1 MYRNADITSDYDD
14 QEVAAFFKIFDD
26 RDVDRIKRGLE
37 NATRTLKNTAPEKR
51 GKEVL
56 ETTALLSIFEA
67 LSCEAFLT
75 NYDLV
80 RQHLDEPFKMVQ
92 SIKRLQVTSYVPA
105 ATIFLFDPD
114 DSRCY
119 WALQTWSKYPVRPTK
134 DDFDFAIRDPLLR
147 NLTLASGTAA
157 DPNFI
162 QRLWCGMKLVVDK
175 LDKDLIT
182 HSLRAMEV
190 DVFRLALEHLQHDTA
205 GLRFLLQTIQR
216 FLETSPEDFW
226 DSMGAIS
233 PTTVVEQVFNNPQYD
248 RFIIEARSDEMYEF
262 SALKDMLSWVQPF
275 MASLQTVHQ
284 PAACRSLAFQFM
296 DRLQADRFPIF
307 AKIECYRVGLGVL
320 SWTLTNCNKEK
331 TIFDAV
337 GRVVAAETL
346 DIVSNY
352 IKRILAIPSLPRN
365 DEYHDR
371 LAEHCLRVIKSAL
384 ALECKSLRTDQEA
397 LQEDKSLPHG
407 FSSYLPAIWDAVVHK
422 LDRGNIILAEAAL
435 VGINDLTGLEKF
447 KTKTAENNYKE
458 KSEFNVTYGHLTHL
472 VSQMLERI
480 NDFDPED
487 LDMLFRHS
495 ETATALIA
503 SLFSADANTYEAG
516 VNLIKSISSESARKE
531 AIGHLLVTFFETTL
545 NSFSWSVRRIAQK
558 RTFASCPRML
568 KTCADVLDILCDAQ
582 DGLLRTRTLS
592 TIAEIKA
599 VEHFWEHQW
608 DALKVIYE
616 MTEAWSRQGRN
627 ESTVMKEFCRDTM
640 QFSERFFDQYS
651 IFASAVNSAV
661 LLKQDD
667 GVGESRG
674 REAGKELLRHP
685 ARIMESM
692 VKWLRLRDEFLAGT
706 SVKLVQK
713 VLGRLTEWKMTLTDV
728 PCNFLEL
735 VIQGSPQARTKLTP
749 QEKAKLARALE
760 DNLGRAITII
770 DTDQEQSDSS
780 RAQSIKSGPSQSIMG
795 QRMVAGSGL
804 AKTRLG
810 TIDLEAWGAKAK
822 ASREVVE
829 IADDDEYG
837 DSDILDDDILSVS
850 RSVEMLKEQQTKRA
864 LSAALA
870 PAGSRK
876 AALPVRPESKG
887 VKVAGAKSEAQLE
900 AERTSFRE
908 KREKERE
915 AKRKRDAEQL
925 ARLKKNIPLRG
936 VAEQTSGE
944 GSALNSIGGVKGKDH
959 APQGP
964 SMMVSSES
972 ESESGDE
979 LDHELFNAAARA
991 PKVSSAVKDYEASK
1005 MQQAK
1010 AQGPVKKTRQ
1020 VRSAKDMRARLAPD
1034 LSSLHKTILSWD
1046 FFHEGDFPPNSDRDD
1061 YSLVASTFRN
1071 PLEYQN
1077 TFEPLLVLEAWQ
1089 GFLKS
1094 KEEGNFK
1101 PFEIKVA
1108 NRLTVDSFIEVST
1121 TMSIADGKELGVSE
1135 ADIIVMSKGQLPATD
1150 ARQPHCLARVFN
1162 ITRKKNVMDISYR
1175 VNVGNDLLSAMVPN
1189 STIYGVKV
1197 SSITPLEREYGA
1209 LLGLKYYD
1217 LCDEIIK
1224 AKPSPLLK
1232 YSEKQLD
1239 PVVANYRVNTA
1250 QAKAVR
1256 SAIDNDAFTL
1266 IQGYVTRSFM
1276 EQSEYT
1282 NLTSPVR
1289 LGLGRPRLLLP
1300 LSAHY

>member
-1 MYRNADITSDYDD
+1 MQRNADTASDYDD

-26 RDVDRIKRGLE
+26 RDIDRIKRGLE
-37 NATRTLKNTAPEKR
+37 NAARTLRNTIPEKR

-56 ETTALLSIFEA
+56 ETPALLSIFEA

-75 NYDLV
+75 DYDLV
-80 RQHLDEPFKMVQ
+80 RQHLDEPFTMVQ
-92 SIKRLQVTSYVPA
+92 SNKRLQVTSYVPA
-105 ATIFLFDPD
+105 ATVFLFDPD
-114 DSRCY
+114 QSRCF
-119 WALQTWSKYPVRPTK
+119 WALQTWSKYSIRPTK

-147 NLTLASGTAA
+147 TLNLASGTVAE
-157 DPNFI
+157 PNFI
-162 QRLWCGMKLVVDK
+162 QRLWCGMRLVVDK

-190 DVFRLALEHLQHDTA
+190 DVFRLALEHLQYDTA

-216 FLETSPEDFW
+216 LLEISPEDFW

-233 PTTVVEQVFNNPQYD
+233 PTTVIEQVYNNPHYD
-248 RFIIEARSDEMYEF
+248 RFIMDARQGEKYEF
-262 SALKDMLSWVQPF
+262 SALKDMLSWIQPF

-284 PAACRSLAFQFM
+284 PAACRSLAFQLM
-296 DRLQADRFPIF
+296 DRLQGDRFPTF
-307 AKIECYRVGLGVL
+307 AKIECYQVGLGVL
-320 SWTLTNCNKEK
+320 SWTLNNCNKEK
-331 TIFDAV
+331 TVFYAV

-346 DIVSNY
+346 EVVSTY
-352 IKRILAIPSLPRN
+352 IERILAIPSLPRG
-365 DEYHDR
+365 DEYYQQ

-407 FSSYLPAIWDAVVHK
+407 FSSYSPAIWGAVVHH
-422 LDRGNIILAEAAL
+422 LDRGNIILAKAAL

-447 KTKTAENNYKE
+447 KTKTVGNHIKE
-458 KSEFNVTYGHLTHL
+458 KSEFNVTFGHLTHL
-472 VSQMLERI
+472 VCQMLERI
-480 NDFDPED
+480 NDFNPED
-487 LDMLFRHS
+487 LDKLFRQP
-495 ETATALIA
+495 ETATALVA
-503 SLFSADANTYEAG
+503 SLFSADASTYEAG

-545 NSFSWSVRRIAQK
+545 NSFSWSVRRIANK

-568 KTCADVLDILCDAQ
+568 KTCADVLDILCNTQ
-582 DGLLRTRTLS
+582 DGLLRTRTFS

-616 MTEAWSRQGRN
+616 MTEDWSRQGN
-627 ESTVMKEFCRDTM
+627 DSGVMKEFCRDTM

-651 IFASAVNSAV
+651 IFASAIDSAV
-661 LLKQDD
+661 LLKQE
-667 GVGESRG
+667 GGTNG
-674 REAGKELLRHP
+674 TKGHEAGKELLRHP
-685 ARIMESM
+685 ARTMESM
-692 VKWLRLRDEFLAGT
+692 VSWLRLRDMYLAGT

-713 VLGRLTEWKMTLTDV
+713 VLGRLTEWKMTLTEA
-728 PCNFLEL
+728 PCKFLEH
-735 VIQGSPQARTKLTP
+735 VIRGSSQGRTHLTP
-749 QEKAKLARALE
+749 QEKAELARALE
-760 DNLGRAITII
+760 DNLGRAIAII
-770 DTDQEQSDSS
+770 DTDHEQSDSS
-780 RAQSIKSGPSQSIMG
+780 RAQSVESGRSQSVRG
-795 QRMVAGSGL
+795 QRVIPRSGL
-804 AKTRLG
+804 AQKTRPG

-822 ASREVVE
+822 AAREVIGVPDE
-829 IADDDEYG
+829 DEYG
-837 DSDILDDDILSVS
+837 DSDILDDDILSAS
-850 RSVEMLKEQQTKRA
+850 RSVEMLKEKQAKRSSTATLTQT
-864 LSAALA
+864 
-870 PAGSRK
+870 GSRK
-876 AALPVRPESKG
+876 PVLPIRPDAKAI
-887 VKVAGAKSEAQLE
+887 KGAKSEAQLQ

-915 AKRKRDAEQL
+915 AKKRRDAEQL
-925 ARLKKNIPLRG
+925 ARLKKSTPLRG

-944 GSALNSIGGVKGKDH
+944 GSALSSIGGVRGKDH
-959 APQGP
+959 APKGA
-964 SMMVSSES
+964 SMMLSSGS
-972 ESESGDE
+972 ESESGNE
-979 LDHELFNAAARA
+979 LNYELFGGGTKA
-991 PKVSSAVKDYEASK
+991 PKVSDAVKDYQASK
-1005 MQQAK
+1005 LQQAR

-1034 LSSLHKTILSWD
+1034 LSSLHKTILGWD
-1046 FFHEGDFPPNSDRDD
+1046 FFHEGDFPPTSDRDD
-1061 YSLVASTFRN
+1061 YSLVTSTFRD

-1121 TMSIADGKELGVSE
+1121 TMSMTDGKEIGVSE
-1135 ADIIVMSKGQLPATD
+1135 ADIILMSKGQSPAMDT
-1150 ARQPHCLARVFN
+1150 RQPHCLARVFN

-1217 LCDEIIK
+1217 LCDEITK
-1224 AKPSPLLK
+1224 AKPSPLLR
-1232 YSEKQLD
+1232 YSEKQLE
-1239 PVVANYRVNTA
+1239 PVVANYKVNTA

-1266 IQGYVTRSFM
+1266 IQG
-1276 EQSEYT
+1276 
-1282 NLTSPVR
+1282 
-1289 LGLGRPRLLLP
+1289 
-1300 LSAHY
+1300 

>member
-1 MYRNADITSDYDD
+1 MRPQSRYTCVQRNADISSDYDD
-14 QEVAAFFKIFDD
+14 QEVAAFFKVFDD

-37 NATRTLKNTAPEKR
+37 NATRTLRNTAPEKR

-56 ETTALLSIFEA
+56 ETATLLSIFEA

-92 SIKRLQVTSYVPA
+92 SHKRLQVTSYVPA
-105 ATIFLFDPD
+105 ATVFLFDPD
-114 DSRCY
+114 HSRCF

-147 NLTLASGTAA
+147 NLTLASGTVA

-162 QRLWCGMKLVVDK
+162 QRLWCGMRLVVDK

-216 FLETSPEDFW
+216 FLEISPEDFW

-248 RFIIEARSDEMYEF
+248 RFIMDARSDEKYEF
-262 SALKDMLSWVQPF
+262 SALKDMLSWIQPF

-296 DRLQADRFPIF
+296 DRLQSDRFPTF
-307 AKIECYRVGLGVL
+307 AKMECYQVGLGVL
-320 SWTLTNCNKEK
+320 SWTLTNCNKAK

-346 DIVSNY
+346 DVVSMY
-352 IKRILAIPSLPRN
+352 IKRILAIPSLPHDN
-365 DEYHDR
+365 HYHER
-371 LAEHCLRVIKSAL
+371 LAQHCLRVIKSAL

-397 LQEDKSLPHG
+397 LQEDKTLPQG
-407 FSSYLPAIWDAVVHK
+407 FTSYSPAIWDAVVLN
-422 LDRGNIILAEAAL
+422 LDRGNIALAKATL

-447 KTKTAENNYKE
+447 KTKTAENHYKE

-472 VSQMLERI
+472 VCQMLERI

-487 LDMLFRHS
+487 LDKLFRHP
-495 ETATALIA
+495 ETATALVA

-531 AIGHLLVTFFETTL
+531 AIGHLLLTFFETTL

-592 TIAEIKA
+592 TLAEIKA

-608 DALKVIYE
+608 DALKVVYE
-616 MTEAWSRQGRN
+616 MTENWSRQGKN
-627 ESTVMKEFCRDTM
+627 ESAVMKEFCRDTM
-640 QFSERFFDQYS
+640 QFSERFFDQYN
-651 IFASAVNSAV
+651 IFASAIDSAV
-661 LLKQDD
+661 LPKQED
-667 GVGESRG
+667 GIGG
-674 REAGKELLRHP
+674 NKGCEAGKELLRHP

-692 VKWLRLRDEFLAGT
+692 VKWLRLRDEFLANT

-713 VLGRLTEWKMTLTDV
+713 VLGRLTEWKMTLTDA

-749 QEKAKLARALE
+749 QEKAELARALE
-760 DNLGRAITII
+760 DNLGRTITIV

-780 RAQSIKSGPSQSIMG
+780 RAQSIESGRSQSVKG
-795 QRMVAGSGL
+795 QRVVARPGL
-804 AKTRLG
+804 AKKTRLG

-829 IADDDEYG
+829 IADEDEYG
-837 DSDILDDDILSVS
+837 DSNILDDDILSVS
-850 RSVEMLKEQQTKRA
+850 RSVEMLKEQQAKRA
-864 LSAALA
+864 SNTALA
-870 PAGSRK
+870 PAGIRK
-876 AALPVRPESKG
+876 SALPTRLELKG
-887 VKVAGAKSEAQLE
+887 VKGAKSEAQLE

-915 AKRKRDAEQL
+915 AKRRRDAEEL
-925 ARLKKNIPLRG
+925 ARVKKKNIPLRG

-944 GSALNSIGGVKGKDH
+944 GSALSSIGGVRGKDH
-959 APQGP
+959 APLGP
-964 SMMVSSES
+964 SMMVSSGS

-979 LDHELFNAAARA
+979 LDHELFGGATRA
-991 PKVSSAVKDYEASK
+991 PKVSNAVKDYQASK
-1005 MQQAK
+1005 LQQAR

-1046 FFHEGDFPPNSDRDD
+1046 FFHAGDFPPNSDRDD
-1061 YSLVASTFRN
+1061 YSLVTSTFRT

-1121 TMSIADGKELGVSE
+1121 TMSMADGKELGVSE
-1135 ADIIVMSKGQLPATD
+1135 ADIILMSKGQSPAMD

-1175 VNVGNDLLSAMVPN
+1175 VNVGNDLISAMVPN

-1232 YSEKQLD
+1232 YSEKQVD
-1239 PVVANYRVNTA
+1239 PVVANYKVNTA

-1266 IQGYVTRSFM
+1266 IQG
-1276 EQSEYT
+1276 
-1282 NLTSPVR
+1282 
-1289 LGLGRPRLLLP
+1289 
-1300 LSAHY
+1300 